1 MGLAAYFFD
10 YSLIGN
16 ALLVTIYKLVTR
28 YQIRLENISF

>member
-16 ALLVTIYKLVTR
+16 ALLATVYNLVTR
-28 YQIRLENISF
+28 YQIRSKIN